1 MKTATSV
8 KAQIKYRANK
18 EKRNVQDMFIL
29 YVLERV
35 LYRLSISPYKDKFV
49 LKGGCLLYG
58 LFNQQYARTTTDI
71 DLLGTSIS
79 NEAEYMK
86 KVFTDILSVECDDAI
101 RFDIS
106 SLNANN
112 ITEFK
117 EYHGVNVSAVAYLD
131 RTRIP
136 INIDIGYND
145 VIYPGKQQMEYPTIL
160 DDEPP
165 VLNAYSLESII
176 AEKFEA
182 IVSLGVVNSRYKDF
196 YDIYTMAHRFDFS
209 GMELKQAIIETFG
222 HRKTTL
228 ERIVAF
234 EDGFAD
240 DIYRKGRWN
249 GFIKTKRA
257 NTDLSLGNTIIFI
270 RSFLEP
276 IVTAINNNSP
286 FEKKWTHSSLEWE

>member
-8 KAQIKYRANK
+8 KARIKNRADK

-35 LYRLSISPYKDKFV
+35 LYRLSLSPYKDNFV

-58 LFNQQYARTTTDI
+58 VFNEQYARTTTDI
-71 DLLGTSIS
+71 DLLGIRIS
-79 NEAEYMK
+79 NESEYMK
-86 KVFTDILSVECDDAI
+86 KIFADVLSVECDDAI
-101 RFDIS
+101 RFDIN
-106 SLNANN
+106 SLSARN

-117 EYHGVNVSAVAYLD
+117 EYHGVNVSVIAYLD
-131 RTRIP
+131 RTRVP
-136 INIDIGYND
+136 VNIDIGYND
-145 VIYPGKQQMEYPTIL
+145 VIYPREQVMEYPTIL

-165 VLNAYSLESII
+165 ILNAYSLESII

-196 YDIYTMAHRFDFS
+196 YDIYTLAHRFDFS
-209 GMELKQAIIETFG
+209 GKELLEAIIETFE

-228 ERIVAF
+228 EKIAAF
-234 EDGFAD
+234 EEGFAD
-240 DIYRKGRWN
+240 DAYRKGRWK

-257 NTDLSLGNTIIFI
+257 DTDLSLDETIAFI
-270 RSFLEP
+270 RTFLEP
-276 IVTAINNNSP
+276 IVTAINNGKRFDKLWN
-286 FEKKWTHSSLEWE
+286 HSNASWD